1 MLTYTKGNNQL
12 VEIKQRYMLIQE
24 SDADTT
30 QKEEDDNQPNEPEF
44 NDRSATQHLVH
55 GTKQLSNAIPAGIT
69 FGAIATAASIVVGGA
84 LGTLKIAILQ
94 VLITQAINNGDWDKV
109 IQGYGEVGITAVE
122 LVAILAILGIPLI
135 SLGPLISSCK
145 IVDGAY
151 SILAGI
157 SSAIVPKGW
166 GNKVSTAM
174 NSLRTISMN
183 IAAGIPLSVV
193 YGLGHAV
200 GGVASGAT
208 EVARGV
214 VNGIA
219 DTVTGKPIEG
229 IKSIGKGV
237 YDGAKDV
244 GSGLYHGA
252 KSVGSGVYNGAKE
265 LGGGIY
271 NGIKSVGSSIY
282 NIGK

>member
-1 MLTYTKGNNQL
+1 MLTYSKHNNQL
-12 VEIKQRYMLIQE
+12 VEIKQQYFIIQE
-24 SDADTT
+24 SE
-30 QKEEDDNQPNEPEF
+30 KEEDNKPSEPEF

-69 FGAIATAASIVVGGA
+69 FSAIATAASIVVGGA

-94 VLITQAINNGDWDKV
+94 VLITQAINNGDWNKV

-135 SLGPLISSCK
+135 SLGPLITSCK
-145 IVDGAY
+145 LVDGAY

-157 SSAIVPKGW
+157 SSAVVPKGW

-229 IKSIGKGV
+229 AKHIGKGLYNGAKEVGSGAYYGAKSIGGGV
-237 YDGAKDV
+237 YDVAKE
-244 GSGLYHGA
+244 L
-252 KSVGSGVYNGAKE
+252 GSGVYNGAKA
-265 LGGGIY
+265 
-271 NGIKSVGSSIY
+271 VGNSIA
-282 NIGK
+282 NIIP

>member
-12 VEIKQRYMLIQE
+12 IEIKQRYLLIQE
-24 SDADTT
+24 SE
-30 QKEEDDNQPNEPEF
+30 KEEDNKPSEPEF
-44 NDRSATQHLVH
+44 KDRSATQHLVH
-55 GTKQLSNAIPAGIT
+55 GTKQLSTAIPTGIT
-69 FGAIATAASIVVGGA
+69 FGAIATAASIVMGGA
-84 LGTLKIAILQ
+84 IGTLKISILQ
-94 VLITQAINNGDWDKV
+94 VLISKALNDGDWNKV

-145 IVDGAY
+145 LIDGAY
-151 SILAGI
+151 SLLSGI
-157 SSAIVPKGW
+157 SSSIVPKGW

-229 IKSIGKGV
+229 AKHIGKGL
-237 YDGAKDV
+237 YNGAKEV
-244 GSGLYHGA
+244 GSGVYYGA
-252 KSVGSGVYNGAKE
+252 KSVGSGVYDGAKE
-265 LGGGIY
+265 LGSGIY
-271 NGIKSVGSSIY
+271 NGIKTVGNSIA